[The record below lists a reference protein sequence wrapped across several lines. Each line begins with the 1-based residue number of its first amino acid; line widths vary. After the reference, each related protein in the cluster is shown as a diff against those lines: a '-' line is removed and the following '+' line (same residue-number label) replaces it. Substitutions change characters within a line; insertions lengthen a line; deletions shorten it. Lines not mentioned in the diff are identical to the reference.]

1 MSTKDLKMESIAD
14 LMWTEEEEADPN
26 GAVADLGVNC
36 GGGSY
41 PPVPNL
47 NNRVTAAKFCR

>member
-1 MSTKDLKMESIAD
+1 MSTKDIKMESIAD

-36 GGGSY
+36 SSGGGNKGWSEFLIQ
-41 PPVPNL
+41 PGL
-47 NNRVTAAKFCR
+47 ICRL

>member
-36 GGGSY
+36 ASGGKG
-41 PPVPNL
+41 PGPGRALIQTGLTCQN
-47 NNRVTAAKFCR
+47 